1 MGERRFST
9 KNRFVSFL
17 LAIAMVLTLLPIGAV
32 QAKAEGS
39 RQIIMHFKNSTNWE
53 AVYTKIAEG
62 KSWTAVDGYGYA
74 NSWPGAEVEED
85 SENEGWYSFT
95 ISTNSDEE
103 FHCIFNNKGNGK
115 QTDNIGFTE
124 NGSKVEKWVT
134 GEKGETVISEK
145 KPEGWTESTS
155 SAPVKPVIKVQS
167 PVVNE
172 DRTVTF
178 NLDATGEYKDAE
190 DVRLMGTVAG
200 TNWDNGLSMEKEGD
214 KFTVTVQKQ
223 NPGIYGYKY
232 KIGTSWITDPANDA
246 MTDGN
251 SRLVVPGLESKNMEA
266 LAGKDLELPKTLKL
280 YGDDGTS
287 SDETVSYTL
296 KDPSLSDKVTLKDET
311 INVKK
316 GSGIKTVEL
325 TATAGNETSDVI
337 VNVVEKQYK
346 VTIYMYSPDFEM
358 KAGVSDV
365 YIYNKKGA
373 EKEFVPLNNTIEDTE
388 NNVTWLQ
395 GTTYVS
401 FNSLGIIGKPVAGS
415 TSWNGQDGN
424 RYYVIDE
431 KESEVTLWY
440 VFGKTPVTE
449 KPTITKEDPRYFYLE
464 YENDTLTTN
473 PEFYSW
479 TTGFAAELKKF
490 ESAGAGKLRFR

>member
-39 RQIIMHFKNSTNWE
+39 RQIIMHFRNSTNWE

-134 GEKGETVISEK
+134 GEQEETVIEDQA
-145 KPEGWTESTS
+145 PEGWKESTS

-167 PVVNE
+167 PVVHE

-325 TATAGNETSDVI
+325 TATAGSETSDVI

-365 YIYNKKGA
+365 YIYDKNGSG
-373 EKEFVPLNNTIEDTE
+373 KEFVPLNKTEEDPE

-395 GTTYVS
+395 GTVLVS
-401 FNSLGIIGKPVAGS
+401 FNSLGIIGRPTAGS
-415 TSWNGQDGN
+415 WDGQDSN
-424 RYYVIDE
+424 QYYVIDE
-431 KESEVTLWY
+431 EKSEITLWY
-440 VFGKTPVTE
+440 VFGKKPVT
-449 KPTITKEDPRYFYLE
+449 KK
-464 YENDTLTTN
+464 
-473 PEFYSW
+473 
-479 TTGFAAELKKF
+479 TGHYQSRSKVSVSGIRK
-490 ESAGAGKLRFR
+490 